1 VQARAWWRRCARHDR
16 ARANIVLAV
25 LLYVLRRLLLGFGVV
40 VATAIFAYGGWR
52 FIRSDLPENSGPWLA
67 ATWGDLKRAFLHRQF
82 GDACSFASL
91 QGSGCKNIRALFD
104 RGWQADLW
112 TLGGAVAF
120 GTAAGVTGGLWCA
133 ANLRTM
139 RARLLEFVAIVGLC
153 APPFVFGYTLLI
165 LFEPAFGKFRAPLF
179 FDVHVYQAPY
189 VNPWDFFRAMAVPW
203 LVAGAPIFAIALRLT
218 KSAVVEASGQD
229 FMLTAAIYKHGRPV
243 AYPLVFAWLGTASAL
258 IVTNVLIT
266 EAVFSVPGF
275 LLHTQRAL
283 KPPNAPEHPDQLLLQ
298 ALAVWG
304 AVLIVGLSIVS
315 DLLVMAKDP
324 RLRGGGW
331 IG

>member
-1 VQARAWWRRCARHDR
+1 M
-16 ARANIVLAV
+16 

-40 VATAIFAYGGWR
+40 VVTAIFAYGGWR
-52 FIRSDLPENSGPWLA
+52 FLRNDLPENSGPWLA
-67 ATWGDLKRAFLHRQF
+67 GTWGDLKRVFLHRDF

-91 QGSGCKNIRALFD
+91 QGSGCKVIKDLFD

-112 TLGGAVAF
+112 TLAGAVAI
-120 GTAAGVTGGLWCA
+120 GSAAGITGGLWCA
-133 ANLRTM
+133 ANLRSL
-139 RARLLEFVAIVGLC
+139 RSRLLEGAAMVGLC
-153 APPFVFGYTLLI
+153 TPPFVAGYGLLI
-165 LFEPAFGKFRAPLF
+165 LFDPTFGHFRVPLF
-179 FDVHVYQAPY
+179 FDVHVYQPPY
-189 VNPWDFFRAMAVPW
+189 DDPWAFFRAMVVPW
-203 LVAGAPIFAIALRLT
+203 LVAGAPVFAIALRIT

-229 FMLTAAIYKHGRPV
+229 FMLTAVAKGLSTKAAIFRHGRPV
-243 AYPLVFAWLGTASAL
+243 AFPPVFAWIGTASAL

-266 EAVFSVPGF
+266 ETVFSVPGF

-304 AVLIVGLSIVS
+304 AVLIVGLSIIS

-324 RLRGGGW
+324 RVRAGGW